1 MKQIIG
7 IILLS
12 IFLLVFSTPTLAVI
26 DKNVDKVVLSSV
38 EFDTNKLVVVY
49 KGNYIFPAPQEII
62 IFNNVYNVGINYKG
76 DYIYPVPL
84 VTEDCL
90 IINKLYT
97 LNISTF
103 KDLPMVVP
111 LVG

>member
-7 IILLS
+7 MFLLS

-26 DKNVDKVVLSSV
+26 DKDVDKVVLIV
-38 EFDTNKLVVVY
+38 ELDTDKLVVVY
-49 KGNYIFPAPQEII
+49 KGDYVFPAPQKTII
-62 IFNNVYNVGINYKG
+62 LDSVYNVETNYKG

-84 VTEDCL
+84 VTEECL
-90 IINKLYT
+90 IINKLYIV
-97 LNISTF
+97 NASIF

>member
-26 DKNVDKVVLSSV
+26 DKNVDKVVLSV
-38 EFDTNKLVVVY
+38 ELDTDKLVVVY
-49 KGNYIFPAPQEII
+49 KGNYVFPAPQETI
-62 IFNNVYNVGINYKG
+62 IFNNVYNVGTNYKG

-84 VTEDCL
+84 VAEECL

-97 LNISTF
+97 LNTSIF

>member
-12 IFLLVFSTPTLAVI
+12 IFLLVFSTPTLALI
-26 DKNVDKVVLSSV
+26 DKNVDKVVLSV
-38 EFDTNKLVVVY
+38 ELDTDKLVVVY
-49 KGNYIFPAPQEII
+49 KGNYVFPAPQETI
-62 IFNNVYNVGINYKG
+62 IFNNVYNVGTNYKG

-84 VTEDCL
+84 VAEECI

-97 LNISTF
+97 FNTSIF

-111 LVG
+111 LMG

>member
-7 IILLS
+7 MFLLS

-26 DKNVDKVVLSSV
+26 DQNVDKVVLSV
-38 EFDTNKLVVVY
+38 EMDTDKLIVVY
-49 KGNYIFPAPQEII
+49 KGDYVFPAPQKLIVLDSVC
-62 IFNNVYNVGINYKG
+62 NVANNYKG
-76 DYIYPVPL
+76 EYIYPVPI
-84 VTEDCL
+84 VKEENI

-97 LNISTF
+97 LNTSIF

-111 LVG
+111 LLG